1 MNAGRRPV
9 GSARWAE
16 RLGTA
21 ALFAWWVLSI
31 GGLQL

>member
-1 MNAGRRPV
+1 MNAGNRLF

-21 ALFAWWVLSI
+21 ALLAWWVLSV
-31 GGLQL
+31 GGLLL